1 MRHKELGRRLRL
13 SIPTE
18 TALEKKLQNEG
29 RRDDLSPYVDE
40 ICKLFLGNE
49 LVRIKPDVTE
59 RLLEVRAALKRREEL
74 GPFIEWICELFLAD
88 QERGQLGIAAGM
100 EKPNEQQQ
108 RNSHR
113 KTA

>member
-1 MRHKELGRRLRL
+1 MRSRDLGRRLRL

-18 TALEKKLQNEG
+18 TALEKKLQDEG
-29 RRDDLSPYVDE
+29 RNDDMSPYVDE

-49 LVRIKPDVTE
+49 LVRIKPDVRD
-59 RLLEVRAALKRREEL
+59 RLLAVRAAMKRRDDL
-74 GPFIEWICELFLAD
+74 GPFIEWVCELFLAE

-100 EKPNEQQQ
+100 EKPNEQQ
-108 RNSHR
+108 RR